1 MPTSL
6 VSLQQGNV
14 TKSEKSM
21 NDLRNFN
28 EIFKKDVAYDNIKS
42 QEIKAKTK
50 SMKQGFT
57 FSPENTTEIH
67 PPAFLG
73 LNLNFLTQNF
83 MMENFVNSFRIFRI
97 TPFKG

>member
-1 MPTSL
+1 
-6 VSLQQGNV
+6 
-14 TKSEKSM
+14 M

-28 EIFKKDVAYDNIKS
+28 EIFKSDVAYDNIKS
-42 QEIKAKTK
+42 QKNKTKTK

-57 FSPENTTEIH
+57 FSPENTFLEKPQGEGQIH